1 MDRSERLILVL
12 SSALLV
18 VFLSSVVFAVVRY
31 DIGLP
36 TCITSME
43 PFASGDV
50 IEHDEGRYEVH
61 MLALMWEFE
70 PEEIELPQGATV
82 DLYLTS
88 DDVLHGFQILGTNVN
103 LMAVPGTVNYARIRF
118 DRPGEYR
125 VVCHEFCGSE
135 HHDMAA
141 TIRVQER

>member
-1 MDRSERLILVL
+1 MDRAEKLMLAL

-18 VFLSSVVFAVVRY
+18 LFLASTVFAVVHY

-43 PFASGDV
+43 PFSSGEV
-50 IEHDEGRYEVH
+50 IEHAEGRYEAHV
-61 MLALMWEFE
+61 LAMMWDFD
-70 PEEIELPQGATV
+70 PSELVFPKGSTV

-103 LMAVPGTVNYARIRF
+103 LMAVPGTVNYARVRF
-118 DRPGEYR
+118 DEPGEYR
-125 VVCHEFCGSE
+125 IVCHEFCGSE
-135 HHDMAA
+135 HHDMMARI
-141 TIRVQER
+141 TVE

>member
-1 MDRSERLILVL
+1 MDKAERLALVL
-12 SSALLV
+12 SSSLLV

-43 PFASGDV
+43 PFADGEV

-61 MLALMWEFE
+61 MLAMMWEFE
-70 PEEIELPQGATV
+70 PDELEFPQGSTV

-88 DDVLHGFQILGTNVN
+88 DDVLHGFQIQGTNVN
-103 LMAVPGTVNYARIRF
+103 LMAVPGTVNYARVRF
-118 DRPGEYR
+118 DEPGDYR

-135 HHDMAA
+135 HHDMMA
-141 TIRVQER
+141 TITIAAE

>member
-1 MDRSERLILVL
+1 MDRAEKLILVL
-12 SSALLV
+12 SSVLLV

-36 TCITSME
+36 TCLTSME
-43 PFASGDV
+43 PFTSGQV
-50 IEHDEGRYEVH
+50 IEHGPGRYEVH
-61 MLALMWEFE
+61 MLALMWEFD
-70 PEEIELPQGATV
+70 PAELEFPQGATV

-103 LMAVPGTVNYARIRF
+103 LMAVPGTVNYARVRF
-118 DRPGEYR
+118 EEPGEYR

-135 HHDMAA
+135 HQDMAA
-141 TIRVQER
+141 TIRVQAR

>member
-1 MDRSERLILVL
+1 MDKAERLILTL
-12 SSALLV
+12 SSFLLV

-43 PFASGDV
+43 PFADGEV

-61 MLALMWEFE
+61 MVAMMWEFE
-70 PEEIELPQGATV
+70 PEEFEFPQGATV

-88 DDVLHGFQILGTNVN
+88 DDVLHGFQIQGTNVN
-103 LMAVPGTVNYARIRF
+103 LMAVPGTVNYARVRF
-118 DRPGEYR
+118 DEPGEYR

-135 HHDMAA
+135 HQGMVAKI
-141 TIRVQER
+141 TVEEN